1 MKGEEYPS
9 SHSATAARSNVWLLK
24 LFPWTISLCSKRQ
37 GYDKTNPRGLKLL
50 PALGFLLHCVRCEDA
65 SPAQRLDLYIGIHD
79 TVFIKVVF
87 KDTFELVIAGA
98 RVLA

>member
-1 MKGEEYPS
+1 
-9 SHSATAARSNVWLLK
+9 
-24 LFPWTISLCSKRQ
+24 
-37 GYDKTNPRGLKLL
+37 L